1 MIDEDTD
8 LPVSLLRKALRLGS
22 TFLWFVGWSV
32 AAILWGVG
40 WALLRSFDAS
50 ASLNRGETTGDG
62 FRQWFL
68 LEGDRRV
75 IIGGL
80 LATVFFGSVVLG
92 LTRVIG
98 VRNGTFVTTM
108 FSTIIAGLFSFVPI
122 VIGTNQLAL
131 ARLFGA
137 PGTPDSIRGKFD
149 SLRTFRANV
158 EALAPDVTVAP
169 TESARFLAVVVR
181 TIEEQICE
189 VHEAVADGT
198 NPGLQREVDEYL
210 HAVLEEV
217 EGVSDRL
224 RGEDPSL
231 FEMLVVLM
239 GEDFSEL
246 INAARRVQVMR
257 AEDLSATAEES
268 LDELIEA
275 LVAADV
281 LREYFKI
288 VYFQQE
294 LAKLSRLLAYSGIA
308 ALLTSMLIVMTYSGE
323 TAPGNGTGF
332 LLLIGLSLTIAFSP
346 FAVLFAYVLRIAT
359 IVERT
364 AAPGGFAP

>member
-8 LPVSLLRKALRLGS
+8 LPVSSLRKALRLGS
-22 TFLWFVGWSV
+22 TFLWFIGWSV

-40 WALLRSFDAS
+40 WGLLRVFDES
-50 ASLNRGETTGDG
+50 VSLSGGEATTDG
-62 FRQWFL
+62 FRRWFL

-80 LATVFFGSVVLG
+80 LATVFVGSVVLG
-92 LTRVIG
+92 LTNVIG

-122 VIGTNQLAL
+122 VIGVNQLAL

-149 SLRTFRANV
+149 SLRKFRSNV
-158 EALAPDVTVAP
+158 EAMAPDVAVAP
-169 TESARFLAVVVR
+169 TKPAQFLSVVVR
-181 TIEEQICE
+181 IIEERICA
-189 VHEAVADGT
+189 VHEAVADDS
-198 NPGLQREVDEYL
+198 NPRLRREVDEYL
-210 HAVLEEV
+210 RAVLEEA

-224 RGEDPSL
+224 RGEDSSL
-231 FEMLVVLM
+231 FELLVGLM
-239 GEDFSEL
+239 RGDFSEL
-246 INAARRVQVMR
+246 INDARRIRVTR
-257 AEDLSATAEES
+257 SEGLSATAEES
-268 LDELIEA
+268 LGELAEA

-288 VYFQQE
+288 IYFQQE

-308 ALLTSMLIVMTYSGE
+308 AVLTSILTVMIYSGE
-323 TAPGNGTGF
+323 STQGNGIGF
-332 LLLIGLSLTIAFSP
+332 LLLIGLSLTIAFTP

-359 IVERT
+359 IVRRT
-364 AAPGGFAP
+364 AAPGGFTP